1 MSRWEAACVT
11 HAAGKRTL
19 RRSAASG
26 SGADLAD
33 EALVIHRVF
42 KDAGGK
48 LGNKETLTQRASH
61 KGQVHF
67 GIRGLDAAS
76 FGGGSFQEGF
86 ELGGHKPAVL
96 VNDLAACISLAP
108 APFLNAGFER
118 LCQRLGAKVV
128 AARQIGVAP
137 VRAGLIQGG
146 GETLCQRG
154 EQRRQ
159 PPPAECF
166 GILVGFDV
174 AKQFP
179 GLGRGDVGA
188 TRHAPRRCQKSELI
202 PDNRGAAT
210 RSCGRLTELSA
221 TPNASTSS
229 G

>member
-1 MSRWEAACVT
+1 MSRWEAAYVT

-19 RRSAASG
+19 RRLAASG

-33 EALVIHRVF
+33 EALVIHCVF
-42 KDAGGK
+42 EDARGK
-48 LGNKETLTQRASH
+48 LRSKDTLAQRASH
-61 KGQVHF
+61 EGEVHLRI
-67 GIRGLDAAS
+67 GGLDAAPFGCGS
-76 FGGGSFQEGF
+76 FGKSF
-86 ELGGHKPAVL
+86 ELGGHETAVF
-96 VNDLAACISLAP
+96 VNDLTTRISLPP

-118 LCQRLGAKVV
+118 LRQRLGAKVV
-128 AARQIGVAP
+128 TARQIGVAP
-137 VRAGLIQGG
+137 MSAGLFQGG
-146 GETLCQRG
+146 GKTLCQCG
-154 EQRRQ
+154 EQCRQ

-166 GILVGFDV
+166 GVLRGFDV
-174 AKQFP
+174 LKQSP